1 MIMAARKLSSPQQGK
16 ARGAWDFLENLETDS
31 PDRHNREERC
41 QDVPLNELTRNIDR
55 LTEQQVV
62 REARAAAG
70 SERPTL
76 REYQKELAARPLQQF
91 ENHIICAPTGSGK
104 TLTAAFITY
113 QYMTWFQ
120 ENHVVHNN
128 KHFKALFIVPMRQ
141 LTEQQSNNYLLYFTN
156 KQHVRTICEKQ
167 TFKDALK
174 INEPMPAVLM
184 LTAQI
189 FVNAL
194 KSKEVDIEN
203 IDMLIFDECHHTDQK
218 HPFNEIMKTYL
229 KKKQCLC
236 ELQYVGIS
244 GRSLPF
250 VVGLSASLGVGHEV
264 TALGHLLTLCGN
276 MDSKNVVRV
285 LENVEELKRHVNSP
299 EEDDIKQVLPRD
311 ANDRQFGDLLES
323 IMIDIEDQLP
333 EINEH
338 RLPAHGCKLYET
350 EVKRRL
356 QEVESQRSSSRTD
369 IIVYMYLYE
378 YNRALML
385 YDDLRVKD
393 GIRHLEQFHSN
404 RHIDKHPEQ
413 FPVEE
418 HCRHLFNSNLDE
430 MKKMGDEEG
439 EHSNHKL
446 GKLAQLLHEIFTE
459 NPESKGTVMV

>member
-1 MIMAARKLSSPQQGK
+1 MAARRLSSPQQGK
-16 ARGAWDFLENLETDS
+16 ARGAWDFPENLETDS
-31 PDRHNREERC
+31 PDCHNSEERR
-41 QDVPLNELTRNIDR
+41 QDVPLDELTRNIDR

-76 REYQKELAARPLQQF
+76 REYQKELAARPLRQF

-120 ENHVVHNN
+120 QNVPN
-128 KHFKALFIVPMRQ
+128 KHFKALFIVHMRH
-141 LTEQQSNNYLLYFTN
+141 LTWQQRNNFLLYFPN
-156 KQHVRTICEKQ
+156 KQNVRTIREQQ

-174 INEPMPAVLM
+174 IDEPMPAVLM

-194 KSKEVDIEN
+194 KSKEVDIEDL
-203 IDMLIFDECHHTDQK
+203 DMLIFDECHHTDQK

-229 KKKQCLC
+229 KKKQRLRQP
-236 ELQYVGIS
+236 QYVGIS
-244 GRSLPF
+244 GGSLPF
-250 VVGLSASLGVGHEV
+250 IVGLSASLGVGREV
-264 TALGHLLTLCGN
+264 TALEHLLTLCGN
-276 MDSKNVVRV
+276 MDSNNVVRV

-356 QEVESQRSSSRTD
+356 QEVESQISSSRTD

-404 RHIDKHPEQ
+404 RYIAKHPEQ
-413 FPVEE
+413 VPVEE
-418 HCRHLFNSNLDE
+418 HCRRLFNSNLDK

-459 NPESKGTVMV
+459 NPESKGTVIV